1 MALLDG
7 FEVISLKEKIE
18 DVYLTITAKSLKFS
32 CSNARALELPEH
44 IRILF
49 HEENRQI
56 AIIPARETDENS
68 IRFTFAESK
77 REQPIQ
83 VKEPAVLKAVSKMA
97 ALERDGQ
104 NLSLK
109 IKGTI
114 YPKDRAIVYDL
125 KDAAETILKP
135 RGRAARKELPDSE

>member
-32 CSNARALELPEH
+32 RSNARALELPEH

-68 IRFTFAESK
+68 VALPLWKASGNNRS
-77 REQPIQ
+77 R
-83 VKEPAVLKAVSKMA
+83 LK
-97 ALERDGQ
+97 
-104 NLSLK
+104 NLPS
-109 IKGTI
+109 
-114 YPKDRAIVYDL
+114 
-125 KDAAETILKP
+125 
-135 RGRAARKELPDSE
+135 